1 MSIYK
6 PIKPTDVTLKT
17 EQVYYKHTLSGGTEG
32 LNLEVWT
39 SGSGYFTHPITLTEL
54 QTSQSINYHFLRSNF
69 YITGSG
75 RLNSPVNFG
84 QHYSAQNPQ
93 HRNKFQYDQRGDQS
107 ITKHGGKILSISQK
121 YFGEQI
127 RPGTFKLIDG
137 TITPDSD
144 SYSVII
150 KDDGY
155 GNLYA
160 TNAIESQSA
169 ATSLS
174 SSDNY
179 VGNIFYEA
187 GIAAITTNELI
198 SGSATRYLTQYSD
211 NPTNFTASFE
221 SVKSIYTR
229 EYTLSLKANEFNM
242 TNNPSIKKRD
252 RSFTNTVSSSDWG
265 PQPHFQ
271 VTNSDLPI
279 ENISVYRL
287 LIFVLFNLIT
297 LFLNIQVTY
306 NY

>member
-179 VGNIFYEA
+179 VGNIFYNL
-187 GIAAITTNELI
+187 GIINITETGSFGPTAASADISYSNVGNGLDGGI
-198 SGSATRYLTQYSD
+198 GSGSYDIKFDSTHTITSRVYDVRVAKKDFNYILLFVRALSD
-211 NPTNFTASFE
+211 IDCCLYYFCIVIICSRCF
-221 SVKSIYTR
+221 
-229 EYTLSLKANEFNM
+229 
-242 TNNPSIKKRD
+242 
-252 RSFTNTVSSSDWG
+252 
-265 PQPHFQ
+265 
-271 VTNSDLPI
+271 
-279 ENISVYRL
+279 
-287 LIFVLFNLIT
+287 
-297 LFLNIQVTY
+297 
-306 NY
+306 